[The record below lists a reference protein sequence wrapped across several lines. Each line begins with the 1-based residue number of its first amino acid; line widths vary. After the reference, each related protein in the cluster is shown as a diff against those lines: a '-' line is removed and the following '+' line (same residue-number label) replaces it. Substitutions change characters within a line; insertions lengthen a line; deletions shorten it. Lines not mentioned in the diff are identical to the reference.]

1 MGVVARRPTLPAP
14 TESLI
19 ESAEESNTPT
29 DLATDISR
37 QTDQTSHTIP
47 DDGTPITLP
56 TGRKRSTSSKLT
68 KSPPSQ
74 TSLLIEYFEAGNG
87 QSVKSRPSVRVKVH
101 PSGSRKNKDK
111 QEGEL
116 VVTKSHGNRK
126 SSFSRRISFGTDSPG
141 HPVGAGSI
149 SSLDSEF
156 VPGRG
161 IEIEVLPREESELS
175 GTSVSREARYIV
187 PPSDISSMPADSMLG
202 ESTSAPIAPMGQGG
216 TSRGVVGEEAVGTDT
231 LKAPFYDR
239 DRSLSR
245 ERLTEKVIE
254 KLRNKPG
261 ETSSGSGRRRH
272 GEKSKSRSAS
282 KELVEAETK
291 SPRRKSGK
299 HRDEESTTGAE
310 SSLVSNSL
318 LSANRKSGDQYSF
331 RSGTSKSSINNP
343 KLLETVEDAIR
354 RLILP
359 ELKELKKDQK
369 SASNRYKFERDI
381 EASNTSGSSASREQ
395 TARRVSKHGSAP
407 EMKPS
412 VVPHR
417 DSKEAREPLS
427 RGSRHRERRRKDA
440 DFDSASERSYSRRES
455 GDSLSVDEGRGHH
468 KKGKSRRVRDV
479 AAGAMIGGALTAA
492 ALRHHDSRSDVD
504 QRERRK
510 KRSKSR
516 SRSTSVAE
524 SEEIFEKHE
533 VPPMPMRS
541 EVDSELTRSSLL
553 SQQTADTTTPTHR
566 EVKEVVSGSPL
577 EVQSRRELQSSAAR
591 TPKSDPVDLRKG
603 LSTHHGNLSSRDLSA
618 QKEDTDIDAGQPRH
632 LDIARAAIEAAAGGA
647 GVLASERF
655 IDDDERVRAYEN
667 NLHHQHPIRRGL
679 SPIQSVASYTTTEPN
694 RNSVMHTRSGESL
707 SSVNEEHQVRNELS
721 IDSLSSA
728 PSTDVARSKR
738 PAGISLEN
746 RSEILGQHSPS
757 PLKAARDLDSDNFYD
772 EQHSENERYRD
783 SYASS
788 DPKIDVQRMTNYTD
802 DSMDAPYLDKVTAGQ
817 QVARGWGANP
827 EYVYTPPGVESA
839 VASLYDPSLAD
850 GYGSQSPH
858 QSYTGSSGP
867 RDLGSPA
874 SLNRDVHARETGSPL
889 KQQYLPISHHEK
901 SSETQ
906 IGTISPPRDI
916 AKSFEEDQGEPRVAS
931 ATSPL
936 AETGL
941 TEKGPSAESPTS
953 EITTNPSVIQ
963 GPIGGT
969 QRGNLDHWPYNETP
983 PRSRGEPPSVQS
995 RSHDLGVAEAAA
1007 ITGTALGV
1015 GLTAMGAD
1023 KNLPAGYESHNNK
1036 DMVDRD
1042 LYPNSPP
1049 VPPSPGYKDEGYI
1062 TGDNPRSPGLNTPDI
1077 KNRRA
1082 NAYAYANDTRDIDV
1096 TAFDEDPFS
1105 NKHNRHLSGLSHGMG
1120 SPLYDSA
1127 SGRGLDRI
1135 QSKDIVALMD
1145 HLTVRDAQRNARDT
1159 EILVTLVRSAAEMRN
1174 SFEDMKKFIAEQDDL
1189 IMDEAERLH
1198 DKTQKI
1204 IGGPRP
1210 QPLAASRFPRR
1221 TISEEEED
1229 MRTKRQSVF
1238 KRALKGLG
1246 SKNSNELQNIEAMLV
1261 QLLGDVENL
1270 RSIQTGQNTS
1280 NSIQPPSLNSVD
1292 HARAPTDTGYEPE
1305 GQAGTSSTG
1314 DRSGFFSNNSSRQ
1327 ADHWAQG
1334 SGRRESGNRVS
1345 TVMEGDEDLEA
1356 SEPNQQSAKD
1366 LQNAKGTSVQSP
1378 IRNIRAEREVPR
1390 GVSEPLAT
1398 PPRMQQPTGGT
1409 SSYENTPRM
1418 SSDGKTERRRKSI
1431 SSSFFPKISRWSKT
1445 TASSIGDNFRGT
1457 SSKTRAYSQAS
1468 QSGEHVDDFAY
1479 DPHGDDRLRS
1489 NNSLAN
1495 EQYQGQEIRPPS
1507 PLIPSQVSDNPK
1519 YQAHRNSLNLQHP
1532 QPRQGPTG
1540 RYQHQL
1546 ETEAQNYGEDPF
1558 SPASQTSSQWEH
1570 QGGVLAPVDMN
1581 TSATHRYEH
1590 GGHLSPISDAGYS
1603 ETSSAMMDIN
1613 KGQHEGSLRSIS
1625 SRSSMGNAGPPRPPK
1640 ILDNEPLVP
1649 QRPPKI
1655 AMNAA
1660 AGRQATYVDHVN
1672 AARSG
1677 SPAYDKV

>member
-1 MGVVARRPTLPAP
+1 MGVVTRRPALPAP

-29 DLATDISR
+29 DLATDLSR
-37 QTDQTSHTIP
+37 QTDNTSHTIP
-47 DDGTPITLP
+47 DDGTPITIT
-56 TGRKRSTSSKLT
+56 TGRKRSASSKST
-68 KSPPSQ
+68 KPSNSQ
-74 TSLLIEYFEAGNG
+74 TSLLIEYFEAGDG
-87 QSVKSRPSVRVKVH
+87 RSVKSRPSVRVKVH

-111 QEGEL
+111 QEGKV
-116 VVTKSHGNRK
+116 VVTQSHGDRK
-126 SSFSRRISFGTDSPG
+126 SSFSRRIPLGTDSPG

-161 IEIEVLPREESELS
+161 VEIEVLPREGSELS

-187 PPSDISSMPADSMLG
+187 PTSDISSMPADSMLG
-202 ESTSAPIAPMGQGG
+202 ESTSTPAAPMAQG
-216 TSRGVVGEEAVGTDT
+216 TASRGVVDKEVVEKDT
-231 LKAPFYDR
+231 LKAPSYDR
-239 DRSLSR
+239 DRSLSH
-245 ERLTEKVIE
+245 ERLTEKVME

-261 ETSSGSGRRRH
+261 ETSSTGSGRRRH
-272 GEKSKSRSAS
+272 GEKSRSRSVS

-299 HRDEESTTGAE
+299 YRDEESTTGAE

-318 LSANRKSGDQYSF
+318 LSANRKSADQHSF

-369 SASNRYKFERDI
+369 SASNRYKFDRDI
-381 EASNTSGSSASREQ
+381 EASNTSGSSVSREQ
-395 TARRVSKHGSAP
+395 PTRRVSKHGSAP

-412 VVPHR
+412 VAPHR
-417 DSKEAREPLS
+417 DSREARELLS
-427 RGSRHRERRRKDA
+427 KGTRHRERRRKDT
-440 DFDSASERSYSRRES
+440 DFDSASERSSSRRES

-468 KKGKSRRVRDV
+468 KKGRSHRVRDV
-479 AAGAMIGGALTAA
+479 AAGAMVGGALTAA

-516 SRSTSVAE
+516 SRSVSVAE

-566 EVKEVVSGSPL
+566 EVKEVISGSPL
-577 EVQSRRELQSSAAR
+577 EVQSRRAFQSPAAP
-591 TPKSDPVDLRKG
+591 TPHKDPGDLRKG
-603 LSTHHGNLSSRDLSA
+603 LSMHHGNLSSTDLGA
-618 QKEDTDIDAGQPRH
+618 QKEDTDVNTGQPRH
-632 LDIARAAIEAAAGGA
+632 LDNTKAAIETAAEGA
-647 GVLASERF
+647 GVLASGRF

-679 SPIQSVASYTTTEPN
+679 SPIQSVASYATTEPN
-694 RNSVMHTRSGESL
+694 RNSVMHTRSAESL
-707 SSVNEEHQVRNELS
+707 SSVNEEHQVRNALS

-746 RSEILGQHSPS
+746 RSEILGPYSPS
-757 PLKAARDLDSDNFYD
+757 PPKGARDLETDDFYD
-772 EQHSENERYRD
+772 GQHSENDRYRD

-788 DPKIDVQRMTNYTD
+788 DPKIDVRHMTNYTD

-827 EYVYTPPGVESA
+827 EYVYTPPAVESA

-867 RDLGSPA
+867 RDLGSPGPA
-874 SLNRDVHARETGSPL
+874 ARDAAHARETGSPL
-889 KQQYLPISHHEK
+889 KQQYLSISHHEK

-906 IGTISPPRDI
+906 VGRISPPQNI
-916 AKSFEEDQGEPRVAS
+916 AQPFEDQREPRVAS

-963 GPIGGT
+963 GPIGGA

-983 PRSRGEPPSVQS
+983 PRSRGEPLTMQS
-995 RSHDLGVAEAAA
+995 RSHDLVGAEVA
-1007 ITGTALGV
+1007 ITGAAPGV
-1015 GLTAMGAD
+1015 RLTTIGAD
-1023 KNLPAGYESHNNK
+1023 KNVPAGYEGHNNN
-1036 DMVDRD
+1036 DTVDRG
-1042 LYPNSPP
+1042 LYIDTPPLPLSPE
-1049 VPPSPGYKDEGYI
+1049 YKDEGYI

-1077 KNRRA
+1077 KNKRA
-1082 NAYAYANDTRDIDV
+1082 NAYANDVRDVDI

-1105 NKHNRHLSGLSHGMG
+1105 NKHQRHLSGLSHGMG

-1198 DKTQKI
+1198 EKTQKV

-1210 QPLAASRFPRR
+1210 QPLGTPRFPRR

-1229 MRTKRQSVF
+1229 LRTKRQNVF

-1246 SKNSNELQNIEAMLV
+1246 SKNSNELQNIEAMLM
-1261 QLLGDVENL
+1261 QLLGEVENL
-1270 RSIQTGQNTS
+1270 RSAQTGHNTS
-1280 NSIQPPSLNSVD
+1280 NCIHPPSLNSVD
-1292 HARAPTDTGYEPE
+1292 HVRAPTDPGYEPE

-1356 SEPNQQSAKD
+1356 SDPNQQT
-1366 LQNAKGTSVQSP
+1366 KGNLAQSP
-1378 IRNIRAEREVPR
+1378 VRNLQEAAR
-1390 GVSEPLAT
+1390 GTTEPLAT
-1398 PPRMQQPTGGT
+1398 PPRIQPPTVGT

-1418 SSDGKTERRRKSI
+1418 SSDGKPERRRKSI
-1431 SSSFFPKISRWSKT
+1431 SSSFLPKISRWSKT
-1445 TASSIGDNFRGT
+1445 TASSIGDNFRGIN
-1457 SSKTRAYSQAS
+1457 SKARAYSQAS
-1468 QSGEHVDDFAY
+1468 QSGEHVDEFTY
-1479 DPHGDDRLRS
+1479 DPQGDDRLRS
-1489 NNSLAN
+1489 NNSLTN
-1495 EQYQGQEIRPPS
+1495 EQYQGQENRPPS

-1540 RYQHQL
+1540 RYQYQL
-1546 ETEAQNYGEDPF
+1546 ETEAQNYGGDAF
-1558 SPASQTSSQWEH
+1558 SPASQTSSQWEN
-1570 QGGVLAPVDMN
+1570 QGGALAPADMN
-1581 TSATHRYEH
+1581 TYTTHRYEH
-1590 GGHLSPISDAGYS
+1590 GGPLSPISDAGYS
-1603 ETSSAMMDIN
+1603 ETSSAMMDIS
-1613 KGQHEGSLRSIS
+1613 KGQHEGSPHSVS
-1625 SRSSMGNAGPPRPPK
+1625 SRSSMGNVGPPRPPK

-1655 AMNAA
+1655 ALNPAT
-1660 AGRQATYVDHVN
+1660 GRQATYVDHVN
-1672 AARSG
+1672 AARGG